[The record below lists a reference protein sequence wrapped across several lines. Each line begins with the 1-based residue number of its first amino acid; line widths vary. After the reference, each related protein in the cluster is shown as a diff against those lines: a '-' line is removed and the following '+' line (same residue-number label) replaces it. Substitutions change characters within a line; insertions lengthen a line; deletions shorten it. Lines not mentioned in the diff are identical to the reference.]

1 MEVNPPLEEDEEVVN
16 PPLELVVNP
25 LKDFRT
31 NMVINYYLLDNYY
44 TVVEY
49 NLKSTHLIR

>member
-1 MEVNPPLEEDEEVVN
+1 
-16 PPLELVVNP
+16 LVANP